1 MVPVLRCVNIH
12 KRYGT
17 LEILK
22 GISLEVS
29 QGEMVCLIGP
39 SGAGKTTLLQIMGML
54 DKADA
59 GEVWLDGKRID
70 HLKEKELAWIRNTQL
85 GFVFQFHHLLPEF
98 TALEN
103 VAIPAMIKGCS
114 KKESFQRAEELLVSL
129 GLAHRLHHKPG
140 MLSGGEQQRTAVAR
154 ALIND
159 PKVIL
164 ADEPSGNLDHG
175 NAVQL
180 HSLFK
185 HLKEGMCR
193 TFVIV
198 THSQELASIA
208 DTVYY
213 LKEGS
218 ISRP

>member
-1 MVPVLRCVNIH
+1 
-12 KRYGT
+12 
-17 LEILK
+17 
-22 GISLEVS
+22 
-29 QGEMVCLIGP
+29 MVCLVGP

-103 VAIPAMIKGCS
+103 VAIPAMIKGLS

-164 ADEPSGNLDHG
+164 ADEPSGNLDHD

-185 HLKEGMCR
+185 QLKESMHR

-198 THSQELASIA
+198 THDQDLASIA

-213 LKEGS
+213 LKEGHIIRS
-218 ISRP
+218 